1 MRKILIVG
9 FIPYGYDQKLVEK
22 NPDVIFFEERSI
34 AYSGDVN
41 SIVELVDM
49 MSGVMFMSE
58 VGSERLAWEVA
69 CIMKNKRVYE
79 KSDFPV
85 EDEKK
90 ESEGD
95 EDGKSV

>member
-9 FIPYGYDQKLVEK
+9 FVPYGYDKKLSEK

-34 AYSGDVN
+34 AYSGGVN
-41 SIVELVDM
+41 AIIELVDSV
-49 MSGVMFMSE
+49 SGVLFMSE
-58 VGSERLAWEVA
+58 NGDERLAWEVA

-79 KSDFPV
+79 KSDFPI

>member
-9 FIPYGYDQKLVEK
+9 YVPYGYDKKLSEK
-22 NPDVIFFEERSI
+22 NPDVIFFEERSV
-34 AYSGDVN
+34 SHNGDVQ
-41 SIVELVDM
+41 SIIELVDM
-49 MSGVMFMSE
+49 MSGVLFMSE
-58 VGSERLAWEVA
+58 NNYERLGWEVA

-79 KSDFPV
+79 KSDFPI